1 MTFHIISIFPG
12 SFESYFN
19 VGILSRAIEKEKIKL
34 KLYNLRDFTKDKHK
48 KVDDAPY
55 GGGPGMVMSVQ
66 PIYNCVD
73 FIKKNLQKDGVA
85 QDKIKTVLFS
95 AKGEVYNQKKAKDL
109 TEYEHL
115 IFICGRY
122 EGVDERVIKNI
133 ADEELSIGEYILS
146 GGELPSMIVVDS
158 VSRLLPEVLGNR
170 ESLEVESYND
180 LEKNIIDYP
189 VYTRPDIFNDWRV
202 PNILLEGNHAEIDK
216 WRNQKQKNKNEKN

>member
-1 MTFHIISIFPG
+1 
-12 SFESYFN
+12 
-19 VGILSRAIEKEKIKL
+19 
-34 KLYNLRDFTKDKHK
+34 
-48 KVDDAPY
+48 
-55 GGGPGMVMSVQ
+55 MVMSVQ

-85 QDKIKTVLFS
+85 QDKIKTVLIS